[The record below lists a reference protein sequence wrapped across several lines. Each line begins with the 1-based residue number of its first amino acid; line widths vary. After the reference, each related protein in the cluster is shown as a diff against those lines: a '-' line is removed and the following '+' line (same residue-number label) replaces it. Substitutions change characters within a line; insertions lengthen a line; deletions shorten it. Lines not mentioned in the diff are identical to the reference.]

1 MNQNPNLW
9 TPKSQAQISPVMPQA
24 VIPYVV
30 ESSNRGERVYDIYSR
45 LLRDRII
52 FLGTPIDD
60 QVANAIVA
68 QLLFLDH
75 EDPERDIQLYI
86 HSPGG
91 SVTAGLAVYDT
102 MQFVRPDVITL
113 CVGLSASMATVLLCA
128 GAKGKRY
135 SLPNATIH
143 QHPAGVGGIGG
154 YAPDVEIQARELI
167 RQQSKVR
174 QIMATHTGQTME
186 RISHDFDRDMYM
198 DADQAKAY
206 GIIDEIMPTAAALP
220 GAETSSA
227 DSLIAGG
234 IKL

>member
-1 MNQNPNLW
+1 MNPKAELW
-9 TPKSQAQISPVMPQA
+9 TPASTPQA

-30 ESSNRGERVYDIYSR
+30 ETSNRGERVYDIYSR
-45 LLRDRII
+45 LLRDRIV

-91 SVTAGLAVYDT
+91 SVTAGLAIYDT
-102 MQFVRPDVITL
+102 MQFVRPNIVTL
-113 CVGLSASMATVLLCA
+113 CVGLAASMATVLLCS
-128 GAKGKRY
+128 GTKGKRFA
-135 SLPNATIH
+135 LPNATIH

-174 QIMATHTGQTME
+174 QIMADHTGQPVE
-186 RISHDFDRDMYM
+186 KIARDFDRDMYM
-198 DADQAKAY
+198 DAQQALAY
-206 GIIDEIMPTAAALP
+206 GIIDEVMPTAANIP
-220 GAETSSA
+220 GNEPSRNGA
-227 DSLIAGG
+227 DTLIAGG
-234 IKL
+234 MKI

>member
-1 MNQNPNLW
+1 MNPNSEIW
-9 TPKSQAQISPVMPQA
+9 TPTQNSKFKTQNSVPQA

-45 LLRDRII
+45 LLRDRIV

-60 QVANAIVA
+60 QVANAIIA

-91 SVTAGLAVYDT
+91 SVTAGLAIYDT

-113 CVGLSASMATVLLCA
+113 CVGLAASMTTVMLCA

-135 SLPNATIH
+135 SLPNASIP
-143 QHPAGVGGIGG
+143 QHPAGVRGITG
-154 YAPDVEIQARELI
+154 YAPD
-167 RQQSKVR
+167 
-174 QIMATHTGQTME
+174 
-186 RISHDFDRDMYM
+186 
-198 DADQAKAY
+198 
-206 GIIDEIMPTAAALP
+206 
-220 GAETSSA
+220 
-227 DSLIAGG
+227 
-234 IKL
+234 

>member
-1 MNQNPNLW
+1 MNPYSPLW
-9 TPKSQAQISPVMPQA
+9 TGGSQQNIVTPQS

-60 QVANAIVA
+60 QVANALVA

-102 MQFVRPDVITL
+102 MQFVRPDVSTL
-113 CVGLSASMATVLLCA
+113 CVGLAASMATVLLCA
-128 GAKGKRY
+128 GAPGKRFT
-135 SLPNATIH
+135 LPNSTIH

-174 QIMATHTGQTME
+174 QIMADHTGQPVE
-186 RISHDFDRDMYM
+186 RIARDFDRDMFM
-198 DADQAKAY
+198 TAEQAKEY
-206 GIIDEIMPTAAALP
+206 GIIDEIMPTAHSLP
-220 GAETSSA
+220 GAEQQDAPIT
-227 DSLIAGG
+227 
-234 IKL
+234 

>member
-1 MNQNPNLW
+1 MNYQSDKLW
-9 TPKSQAQISPVMPQA
+9 TAGPQPSVPQS

-45 LLRDRII
+45 LLRDRIV

-91 SVTAGLAVYDT
+91 SVTAGLAIYDT
-102 MQFVRPDVITL
+102 MQFVRPNIVTL
-113 CVGLSASMATVLLCA
+113 CVGLAASMATVLLCA
-128 GAKGKRY
+128 GSEGKRY
-135 SLPNATIH
+135 ALPNATIH

-154 YAPDVEIQARELI
+154 YAPDVEIQARELL
-167 RQQSKVR
+167 RQQSRVR
-174 QIMATHTGQTME
+174 QIMAQHTGQTVE
-186 RISHDFDRDMYM
+186 KIARDFDRDMYM
-198 DADQAKAY
+198 DSYQAKEY
-206 GIIDEIMPTAAALP
+206 GIIDEVMPTAHDIP
-220 GAETSSA
+220 GMETSKNGA
-227 DSLIAGG
+227 DSLITGG
-234 IKL
+234 IKI